1 MTCDRFMTLLDG
13 LDNEAMT
20 MDMVLHARACPSCAR
35 EAAALK
41 AALSLYRVPDLA
53 SSADL
58 VPRVT
63 ALLPFSP
70 APRRTMS
77 MRNWL
82 AAGFVLVVS
91 LTSVPLMGEFASLK
105 AAYGSGFTFPLSL
118 ALGSFVTLYAGVF
131 VMSHLDEF
139 SARLKERGAA
149 QRGRAA

>member
-1 MTCDRFMTLLDG
+1 MTCDRFRTLMDG
-13 LDNEAMT
+13 LDNEALP
-20 MDMVLHARACPSCAR
+20 MDLAMHARACPSCAR
-35 EAAALK
+35 EAAAFK
-41 AALSLYRVPDLA
+41 AAMSLYRMPDLA
-53 SSADL
+53 SSTDI

-82 AAGFVLVVS
+82 AAGLVLVVS

-139 SARLKERGAA
+139 SARLKEHEAA